1 MHMANKPGRVV
12 TNRMEFPSIKLQDH
26 SNTWSWKITWQKKYI
41 ISPLP
46 QRLVAPDL
54 AGWLHESQDPLITW
68 FYKVVATQMPKSHG
82 LLLLY
87 HTSVEQDVRKIK
99 SVLWEINDKQPFRYF
114 KDILKNMCKFSARFI
129 EKQLCRSSVYNF
141 IKKETP
147 TRVFSYEF
155 YDIFKNSIFTKHPP
169 TIASDKRNE

>member
-12 TNRMEFPSIKLQDH
+12 TNRMEFPSIKLQDP

-41 ISPLP
+41 ISPLA

-68 FYKVVATQMPKSHG
+68 FYKVVATQMPRSHG

-114 KDILKNMCKFSARFI
+114 KDILKNMSKFSAKFI

-155 YDIFKNSIFTKHPP
+155 YDIFKNTIFTKHPP
-169 TIASDKRNE
+169 TIASDKRE